1 MSNKRLRRWFL
12 ILVVGVV
19 VFALPLTASAA
30 DDGPGSTDGSA
41 QIAIPGIFSLLM
53 GSGGTTEGGAL
64 ALGPMQFDLASMN
77 STAKVEGLT
86 FGNGEFDWDAV
97 TITQN
102 QPSGSPALTVSD
114 AQATVRGP
122 STGYTSDVTA
132 HVKLQP
138 NEAVQ
143 AEGTVGITYDGLAR
157 QMGIMIG
164 DANVVANTAPVSIE
178 VSNLNTGVGT
188 LSADEIRLGNPATGG
203 GVNVTG
209 FQSGSAGMSW
219 DALTA
224 YYPEVQLGDAASLS
238 DLNLIVHGPE
248 SGYGAEASVRVEM
261 NVGDLGH
268 VEGNIGMMYDPSS
281 GKFYAAMS
289 DGSATLST
297 DALQV
302 ELSGISYMGSVM
314 TIDSVTFALPAARI
328 DGEIAGVSAG
338 GGGGMDFEQAWIRYL
353 PDPAAGGAFNG
364 VQVTLQKAQGSYLI
378 TTQTLL
384 TPVAAT
390 Q

>member
-1 MSNKRLRRWFL
+1 MSNRRLRRWFL
-12 ILVVGVV
+12 VLVVGVV
-19 VFALPLTASAA
+19 VFALPLAASA
-30 DDGPGSTDGSA
+30 DDGTGSTDGSA

-64 ALGPMQFDLASMN
+64 VLGPMQFDLASMN

-86 FGNGEFDWDAV
+86 FGNGEFDWNAV

-102 QPSGSPALTVSD
+102 QPSGSPAFMVSD

-132 HVKLQP
+132 HVSLQP

-143 AEGTVGITYDGLAR
+143 VEGTVGLTYDGLAR
-157 QMGIMIG
+157 QMGLMVG
-164 DANVVANTAPVSIE
+164 DANIVANTAPVSVQ

-188 LSADEIRLGNPATGG
+188 LSADEVILGNPATGG

-209 FQSGSAGMSW
+209 FQTGSSGMSW
-219 DALTA
+219 DVLTA
-224 YYPEVQLGDAASLS
+224 YYPELQLGNAASLS
-238 DLNLIVHGPE
+238 DLTLIVHGPE
-248 SGYGAEASVRVEM
+248 GGYGAEAGVRVEM
-261 NVGDLGH
+261 NAGDLGH
-268 VEGNIGMMYDPSS
+268 VEGSIGMMYDPSS
-281 GKFYAAMS
+281 GKFYGAMG

-302 ELSGISYMGSVM
+302 ELSGISYMGSTL

-338 GGGGMDFEQAWIRYL
+338 GGEGMDFEQAWIRYL
-353 PDPAAGGAFNG
+353 PDPAAGGAFQG
-364 VQVTLQKAQGSYLI
+364 VQFTLQKAEGSYLI

-384 TPVAAT
+384 TPVAPT
-390 Q
+390 E